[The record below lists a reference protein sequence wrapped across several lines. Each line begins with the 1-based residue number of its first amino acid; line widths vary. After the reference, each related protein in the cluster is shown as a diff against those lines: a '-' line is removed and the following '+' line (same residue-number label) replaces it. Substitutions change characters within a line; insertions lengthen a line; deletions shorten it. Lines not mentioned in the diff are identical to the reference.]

1 MKGILKTIGTLALAL
16 SLFNCEL
23 GKQANTAPKD
33 IAVDSLTI
41 AENSDEGTVIGTISA
56 TDAEGDKITYQLG
69 GTDAASFSISDN
81 KLKSATVFDYE
92 TKSEYSIKIS
102 ANDGNGGTIQK
113 EFAINIQNVLEDGE
127 VNAAPTNLNIS
138 SLSVF
143 ENTMLVGLVS
153 AEDDATLPED
163 LVYTLGGTDSASFT
177 LYEDLLIFVEAP
189 DFETKASYEITLTVD
204 DGTDT
209 TTETFTIAVE
219 DINEN
224 YMAYWALDDLTETTD
239 TYNLSDN
246 ADDPDTEDVVE
257 GTSGD
262 FHTEGGVSDG
272 FITFK
277 DDIGTYLK
285 AGSVGSEE
293 GKTADFAISGTD
305 SFSISFWMKQS
316 MDNVESGAYPCIL
329 EYSDAGSSV
338 TDKAGYRVILR
349 PDGKVRFRVYSYDD
363 ETSANTDIR
372 TTEVVCDDEWHHI
385 VVVYN
390 AGEMSI
396 YRDLQDVDGEA
407 DATATANLYMN
418 AKSLGG
424 DIFSIGGYSSTAK
437 NNPGGISLDELYF
450 FDSALTKADIVYLG
464 TQE

>member
-1 MKGILKTIGTLALAL
+1 MKGILKAIGTLTLIL

-23 GKQANTAPKD
+23 GKVANTAPTG

-41 AENSDEGTVIGTISA
+41 AENSETGTVIGTISA

-69 GTDAASFSISDN
+69 GTDAASFSISED
-81 KLKSATVFDYE
+81 KLVSAAVFDYE
-92 TKSEYSIKIS
+92 TKAEYSIKI
-102 ANDGNGGTIQK
+102 A
-113 EFAINIQNVLEDGE
+113 AIDSNNASTEEEITVTIQNVLEDGE
-127 VNAAPTNLNIS
+127 MNAAPTNLNIS
-138 SLSVF
+138 ATSVL

-153 AEDDATLPED
+153 AEDDITLPED
-163 LVYTLGGTDSASFT
+163 LVYTLGGTDSTSFT

-189 DFETKASYEITLTVD
+189 DYETKSSYEITLTVD
-204 DGTDT
+204 DGSETA
-209 TTETFTIAVE
+209 TETFTITVE
-219 DINEN
+219 DFNEN
-224 YMAYWALDDLTETTD
+224 YMAYWSMDDFSEATD
-239 TYNLSDN
+239 TYNLTDN
-246 ADDPDTEDVVE
+246 ADDPDTEEVE

-262 FHTEGGVSDG
+262 FYTEDGISDG
-272 FITFK
+272 YITLK

-293 GKTADFAISGTD
+293 GKTADFALSGTD
-305 SFSISFWMKQS
+305 SFTISFWMKQS
-316 MDNVESGAYPCIL
+316 MDNVEDGAYPCIL

-349 PDGKVRFRVYSYDD
+349 PDGKVRFRVYSYDN
-363 ETSANTDIR
+363 ETSATTDIR
-372 TTEVVCDDEWHHI
+372 TTEVVADDQWHHI
-385 VVVYN
+385 VVVYD
-390 AGEMSI
+390 AGEMAI

-418 AKSLGG
+418 AKSLSG

-450 FDSALTKADIVYLG
+450 YDSALSKADIVNLG
-464 TQE
+464 K